1 VLTTAS
7 ALVLLLLPFVI
18 MGDVAGLEIVHPMA
32 IVMVGGLVTTT
43 LLSLFMLP
51 ALYLRFGAAAQ
62 PDAEFQIDPI
72 HHWAGVESEA
82 VHGDGEVVGES
93 ERAPERQDDGP
104 REEQPAGAGSALP
117 TEDGDSASPGR
128 SSE

>member
-1 VLTTAS
+1 
-7 ALVLLLLPFVI
+7 
-18 MGDVAGLEIVHPMA
+18 MA
-32 IVMVGGLVTTT
+32 IVMLGGLVTTT

-72 HHWAGVESEA
+72 HHWAGVEGEA
-82 VHGDGEVVGES
+82 VHGDGEVAGES
-93 ERAPERQDDGP
+93 EGAPERQDDGP
-104 REEQPAGAGSALP
+104 PEEQPAVAGSALP

-128 SSE
+128 SGE